1 MNRMNWG
8 TKWSRGVDAWD
19 RLAAARGA
27 GGERDWVNEG
37 EEMLRDTHA
46 EPVGTEDSVVMARDG
61 RGWRLGKGA
70 ERWKWGHW

>member
-1 MNRMNWG
+1 M
-8 TKWSRGVDAWD
+8 DAWD

-27 GGERDWVNEG
+27 GGEGDWVNEG